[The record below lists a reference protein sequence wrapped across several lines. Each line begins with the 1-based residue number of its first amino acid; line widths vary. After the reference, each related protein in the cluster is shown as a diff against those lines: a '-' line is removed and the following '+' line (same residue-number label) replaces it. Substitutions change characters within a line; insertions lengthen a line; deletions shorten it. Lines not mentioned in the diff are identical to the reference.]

1 MLVNITVVSMSI
13 QCCQQEYEHRTL
25 KMFFFLCYGILSWY
39 CLCQRC
45 SKQYSKVGIS
55 VTNSLPLGYLPG
67 HKLFQDHCQLWLLQ
81 LFFQHHFATGSSW
94 IKIQLFPFSLFPHMC
109 EHYCRVS
116 EQRREELL
124 PLGGCHAS
132 GLCACSVCFVAL
144 VYAVLD
150 LFYHFSDM
158 HLVRKAKWIIEFK
171 KKLPFGMDSTTP
183 LKL

>member
-1 MLVNITVVSMSI
+1 
-13 QCCQQEYEHRTL
+13 
-25 KMFFFLCYGILSWY
+25 MFFFLCYGILSWY
-39 CLCQRC
+39 CLCQSC

-150 LFYHFSDM
+150 LFCHFSDM

-183 LKL
+183 LKLWITQSRDKQLYPKCECTL